1 MAPANR
7 LKRKRVIDNRDGA
20 ANKFLLDYYNR
31 RGIPESPEDDKELL
45 TDCTLRA
52 EEARENFKRMRPA
65 ADDDDDGHDDGA
77 DVASLTSAQ
86 KYQRRLKN
94 NRRSAAA
101 ARVHAEV
108 LRKEHCHAL
117 RCAEDEKQRLAEQV
131 GSLKDELERLRK
143 DNARLT
149 QDRKASDVGS
159 VVASD
164 EASDEASVGGGG
176 VGEGLSAG
184 FEEKK
189 VEVELLDMPA
199 DSAAEAVVPAE
210 ALPFVS
216 GLFSGLP
223 SGLGFSQ
230 SQSGSQV
237 LDNLAA
243 VLPCRVSED
252 FSDLF
257 MPPLNSSQSQNL
269 QSQSMSQTV

>member
-1 MAPANR
+1 MAPASR
-7 LKRKRVIDNRDGA
+7 VKRKRVIDDRDGA

-31 RGIPESPEDDKELL
+31 RGIPESPEEDKELL

-52 EEARENFKRMRPA
+52 EEARESFKRMRPA
-65 ADDDDDGHDDGA
+65 DDDDSDDNDA

-86 KYQRRLKN
+86 KYKRRLKN

-108 LRKEHCHAL
+108 LRKEHCHSL
-117 RCAEDEKQRLAEQV
+117 RCAEDEKAALAEQV
-131 GSLKDELERLRK
+131 GSLKDEIERLRK
-143 DNARLT
+143 DNARMT
-149 QDRKASDVGS
+149 EERKTSDVGS
-159 VVASD
+159 DVASD
-164 EASDEASVGGGG
+164 EASDEATVGCEGGGEDLG
-176 VGEGLSAG
+176 PH

-189 VEVELLDMPA
+189 VELLGMPA
-199 DSAAEAVVPAE
+199 DIAAEVVVLAE
-210 ALPFVS
+210 PLPFGS
-216 GLFSGLP
+216 ALFPGLP

-243 VLPCRVSED
+243 VMPCRGSED
-252 FSDLF
+252 FSDLL